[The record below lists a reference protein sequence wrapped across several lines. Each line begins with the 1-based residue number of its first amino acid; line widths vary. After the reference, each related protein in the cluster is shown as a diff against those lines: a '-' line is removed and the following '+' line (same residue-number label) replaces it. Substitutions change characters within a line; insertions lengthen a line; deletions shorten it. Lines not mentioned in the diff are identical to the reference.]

1 MQVLLMEN
9 MDEQERA
16 RFLDDV
22 NRTPDEWQEHA
33 RARRAYGIELVSEI
47 GEVG

>member
-1 MQVLLMEN
+1 MQVMLMEN

-22 NRTPDEWQEHA
+22 YRTPEEWQEHA
-33 RARRAYGIELVSEI
+33 QSQRTYGISLVSEI